1 MNRLLF
7 TLSAIALITGLLMS
21 GCSSPPAA
29 DGSDSTQSPEVGK
42 LAPNLQL
49 SDLKGQSVSLRD
61 FRGRPV
67 LINFWASWCG
77 PCRAEMPYIQQIF
90 EEWSDRGLVIL
101 SIDIG
106 ESPSTVE
113 GFMQSYN
120 LSFPVLLDV
129 NKSVAL
135 KYNVRFIPTSFLI
148 DEGGII
154 KAVKIG
160 AFPSTA
166 EIERELSK
174 IIP

>member
-7 TLSAIALITGLLMS
+7 TLLTLILIMGLLMT
-21 GCSSPPAA
+21 GCSSPPVT
-29 DGSDSTQSPEVGK
+29 GGSTQAPEADK
-42 LAPNLQL
+42 LAPDFQL
-49 SDLKGQSVSLRD
+49 SNLKGQSVALSD

-77 PCRAEMPYIQQIF
+77 PCRAEMPYIQQVF

-106 ESPSTVE
+106 ESLSTVE

-129 NKSVAL
+129 NKTVAL
-135 KYNVRFIPTSFLI
+135 KYNVRYIPTSFLV

-160 AFPSTA
+160 AFSSTA

>member
-7 TLSAIALITGLLMS
+7 TLLTLMLVMGLLMT
-21 GCSSPPAA
+21 GCSSPPVTS
-29 DGSDSTQSPEVGK
+29 GSTQAPEAGK
-42 LAPNLQL
+42 LAPDFQL
-49 SDLKGQSVSLRD
+49 SNLKGQSVALSD

-77 PCRAEMPYIQQIF
+77 PCRTEMPYIQQVF

-106 ESPSTVE
+106 ESLSTVE
-113 GFMQSYN
+113 DFMQSYN

-129 NKSVAL
+129 NKTVSL
-135 KYNVRFIPTSFLI
+135 KYNVRYIPTSFFV

-160 AFPSTA
+160 AFSSTA
-166 EIERELSK
+166 EIERELSQF
-174 IIP
+174 IP